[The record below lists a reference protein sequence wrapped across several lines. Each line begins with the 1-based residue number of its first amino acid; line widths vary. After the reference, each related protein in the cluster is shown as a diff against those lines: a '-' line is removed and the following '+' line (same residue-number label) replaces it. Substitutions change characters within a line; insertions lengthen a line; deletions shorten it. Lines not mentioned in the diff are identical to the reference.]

1 MNQIFEILVDINK
14 TGVAIMMVEQN
25 AKQAL
30 GIADRAYVLAM
41 GENRHEG
48 TGAELLGDP
57 EVATMFLGG

>member
-1 MNQIFEILVDINK
+1 
-14 TGVAIMMVEQN
+14 MVEQN

-48 TGAELLGDP
+48 TGAELLNDP